1 MKVSKTLKSNIDS
14 YQYDEVN
21 CYEKPVGIIL
31 DSFGKNYSSL
41 FYMIVKMTQAYN
53 VSDYFV
59 KELSTTDVQL
69 QLISRILQRLFNI
82 DMGYIDVSDKGLV
95 EAIKGKI
102 DEDFFMLVPGN
113 VIELY
118 YSKYYKKTNHQHL
131 FLIHGYDEDEDLFY
145 IMDSAQFY
153 EDDLGLY
160 KSFVIPY
167 NLMLKIF
174 KKYQKEYGLSKTYY
188 INCEMS
194 GEIRTDIDLLKQIL
208 HLFISGLEQQPF
220 RTIDLL
226 KAAQD
231 MQLSNIDDEILL
243 EFYFEELLL
252 AVKAKNVFLTELIKL
267 LNYFGVDN
275 GIIDEIENDRQM
287 IVDKYKQITIYAL
300 VKIRKKRVIN
310 LDDILEKLIKLENN
324 IVTHIRYGYQDLC
337 NKDFQSFKESIEG

>member
-1 MKVSKTLKSNIDS
+1 MKVSKNIKSNIDT

-31 DSFGKNYSSL
+31 DSFSKNYPSL

-69 QLISRILQRLFNI
+69 QLISRILQSLFNV
-82 DMGYIDVSDKGLV
+82 DMGCIDVSDKELV
-95 EAIKGKI
+95 EVIKKKI
-102 DEDFFMLVPGN
+102 DEDYFMLVPGN

-118 YSKYYKKTNHQHL
+118 YSKYYKKINHQHL
-131 FLIHGYDEDEDLFY
+131 FLIHGYDEDEGLFY
-145 IMDSAQFY
+145 IMDSEQFY
-153 EDDLGLY
+153 EEDFGLY

-167 NLMLKIF
+167 SLMLKIF
-174 KKYQKEYGLSKTYY
+174 NKYQKEYGLSKAYY

-194 GEIRTDIDLLKQIL
+194 GEIRPDIELLKQIL
-208 HLFISGLEQQPF
+208 HLFINGLEQQPF

-252 AVKAKNVFLTELIKL
+252 AVKAKNVFLTELINL
-267 LNYFGVDN
+267 LKYFCIDSE
-275 GIIDEIENDRQM
+275 IIDEIENDRHM
-287 IVDKYKQITIYAL
+287 IVEKYKQITIYAL
-300 VKIRKKRVIN
+300 VKIRRKRVIN
-310 LDDILEKLIKLENN
+310 LGDILEKLIKLENN
-324 IVTHIRYGYQDLC
+324 IVTHIRYGYQNLC
-337 NKDFQSFKESIEG
+337 NTDCQSFKESIEG